1 MHFNKKLLFC
11 PFTLSEV
18 TRLYF
23 RRKRVTGYRSNV
35 RKKRIV
41 TVCLKLELQDFFVL
55 SLLGGG
61 GGGGG
66 GWVCVRVMEGWGGGG
81 RGIKCPRD
89 DQD

>member
-18 TRLYF
+18 THMYF

-35 RKKRIV
+35 CKKRIV
-41 TVCLKLELQDFFVL
+41 TVCLKMELQDFFDL

-61 GGGGG
+61 GGRWG
-66 GWVCVRVMEGWGGGG
+66 CVRVMEGCGGGG
-81 RGIKCPRD
+81 GEGN
-89 DQD
+89 